1 VAILRL
7 ADGKLFRGWTIRHA
21 SRMRGQFTSA
31 VILGFVITTALL
43 GQINEYE
50 VKAFFLYNFTR
61 YVEWPSQRFN
71 SSDDPIT
78 ICILGQNPFGRA
90 LQQAIHGKVVEGR
103 TLVVRQI
110 SDIQPQCKCH
120 ILFVNASERKRF
132 RSTAGAV
139 RGTGVLTVG
148 ETEGFVND
156 GGLINFKVEDG
167 KVRFEVNVE
176 AVGQEQLR
184 ISSKLLSLARI
195 IKR

>member
-1 VAILRL
+1 MAILRL
-7 ADGKLFRGWTIRHA
+7 ADGKLYRDWTIRLA

-31 VILGFVITTALL
+31 VILGLVITAALL
-43 GQINEYE
+43 GQVNEYE
-50 VKAFFLYNFTR
+50 VKAFFLYNITK
-61 YVEWPSQRFN
+61 YVEWPSQKFN
-71 SSDDPIT
+71 SSDDPIA
-78 ICILGQNPFGRA
+78 ICILGQNPFGSA

-110 SDIQPQCKCH
+110 SDIQPLCKCH

-195 IKR
+195 IKK